1 MKHLLILFS
10 LFTIAGLGSIQAQL
24 IEAGSWHGK
33 VEFPGQSL
41 RLILHLEQTQDGW
54 AASLDSPDQ
63 NGAGMVADEVTVSGD
78 TLLFSIERLG
88 VSYEGLAT
96 TTEGIVSIDGIFS
109 QAGFNIPLSLGKAEI
124 EGPKRPQTPVA
135 PFPYTEEEV
144 SFLSPNPN
152 VTLFGTLTIPEGD
165 GPFPAV
171 ILVTGS
177 GPQDRDE
184 TIAGHRPFHVIAD
197 VLSRQGIAVLRYDER
212 GIGESEGE
220 FSTATSA
227 DFADDAEAALNFLAS
242 VDNIIAENTGIIG
255 HSEGALIAPM
265 VASRR
270 PETGFIIMLA
280 GPSIPGR
287 EVLNGQ
293 SALILGKMGI
303 PGNTVDKMLPLRQN
317 VHEILRANPSDSVFT
332 AKLQQQADTLLS
344 AFNSTEKQMLGLNE
358 ENLVEQF
365 SIMATPWFRYF
376 LEYDPYPALQATTCP
391 ILALNGDLDVQ
402 VLADPNLT
410 KLEALFEQSGH
421 PSSKAVLLEGL
432 NHLFQPAETGLPL
445 EYPSIEITF
454 DPATLELIVG
464 WIKGLE

>member
-1 MKHLLILFS
+1 MKHLFILSIIFS
-10 LFTIAGLGSIQAQL
+10 IVGLGNLQAQL
-24 IEAGSWHGK
+24 IEAGAWNGK
-33 VEFPGQSL
+33 IEFPGQNL
-41 RLILHLEQTQDGW
+41 RLIIHLEETPDGW
-54 AASLDSPDQ
+54 TGSLDSPDQ
-63 NGAGMVADEVTVSGD
+63 NVSGIKADEVSVIDD
-78 TLLFSIERLG
+78 TLKFTIERLG
-88 VSYEGLAT
+88 ASYKGFAQLEDGV
-96 TTEGIVSIDGIFS
+96 VSINGTFS
-109 QAGFNIPLSLGKAEI
+109 QAGFDLPLALGKEEI
-124 EGPKRPQTPVA
+124 AGPNRPQTPVA
-135 PFPYTEEEV
+135 PFPYSIEEV
-144 SFLSPNPN
+144 SFYSAAADAN
-152 VTLFGTLTIPEGD
+152 LFGTLTTPEGG

-171 ILVTGS
+171 ILITGS

-184 TIAGHRPFHVIAD
+184 TLAGHRPFHVIAD

-227 DFADDAEAALNFLAS
+227 DFADDAEAGLNFLAAQEQI
-242 VDNIIAENTGIIG
+242 DPQKTGIIG

-265 VASRR
+265 IASRR

-280 GPSIPGR
+280 GPSIPGS
-287 EVLNGQ
+287 EVLSGQ

-303 PGNTVDKMLPLRQN
+303 PGNTVDKMLSLRQN
-317 VHEILRANPSDSVFT
+317 VYEILQENPSDSVFT
-332 AKLQQQADTLLS
+332 AQLEQQADTLLS

-376 LEYDPYPALQATTCP
+376 LEYDPYPALEATTCP

-410 KLEALFEQSGH
+410 KLEALFEESGH
-421 PSSKAVLLEGL
+421 PASKAVLLEGL

-445 EYPSIEITF
+445 EYSSIETTF
-454 DPATLELIVG
+454 DPATLELMIE
-464 WIKGLE
+464 WIKDLE